1 MTTKKVNGQSVE
13 LTAEELTEHEASQ
26 AAAQANDEADKV
38 VKIAREEKVA
48 STKAKL
54 EALGLTADEIKATFN
69 L

>member
-1 MTTKKVNGQSVE
+1 MIKGFEKQTHE

-26 AAAQANDEADKV
+26 AAVKANSEAHKV

>member
-26 AAAQANDEADKV
+26 AAVQATSEADKV
-38 VKIAREEKVA
+38 VKIAREEKIA